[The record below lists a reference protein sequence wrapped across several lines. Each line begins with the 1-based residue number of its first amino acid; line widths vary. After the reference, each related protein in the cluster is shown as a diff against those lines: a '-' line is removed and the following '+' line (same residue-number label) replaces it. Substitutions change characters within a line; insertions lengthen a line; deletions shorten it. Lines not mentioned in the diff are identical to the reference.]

1 MKSRLLLAAA
11 MLLSLPALAGRL
23 TDADKLNQLEP
34 GKTTAAQTV
43 ELLGKPNQENRS
55 PDGRY
60 AYMYEFDLPNQADPS
75 QPSLQGVAALLFST
89 GNVLEDVQ
97 MFKKAEGTKN

>member
-1 MKSRLLLAAA
+1 MKSRLLLAAGL
-11 MLLSLPALAGRL
+11 LLSLPALASKL
-23 TDADKLNQLEP
+23 TDAGKLNQLKP
-34 GKTTAAQTV
+34 GKTTADQTV

-75 QPSLQGVAALLFST
+75 QPSVQGVAALLFST
-89 GNVLEDVQ
+89 QNVLEGVQ
-97 MFKKAEGTKN
+97 MFKKAEGTKK

>member
-1 MKSRLLLAAA
+1 MKIRLLPAAA
-11 MLLSLPALAGRL
+11 LLLSLPALAGEV
-23 TDADKLNQLEP
+23 TDADKLNQLKP
-34 GKTTAAQTV
+34 GRTTADQTV

-75 QPSLQGVAALLFST
+75 QPNVQGVAALLFSAR
-89 GNVLEDVQ
+89 NVLEDVQ
-97 MFKKAEGTKN
+97 MFRKAGAANQ

>member
-1 MKSRLLLAAA
+1 MKFRLLPAAA
-11 MLLSLPALAGRL
+11 LLLSLPALAGEV
-23 TDADKLNQLEP
+23 TDAGKLNQLKP
-34 GKTTAAQTV
+34 GRTTADQTV

-75 QPSLQGVAALLFST
+75 QPNAQGVAALLFST
-89 GNVLEDVQ
+89 QNVLEDVQ
-97 MFKKAEGTKN
+97 MFRKAGEAKK